1 MFVKRV
7 TVNIQ
12 RQNVEV
18 LQNINKIR
26 IKLNFREKYNK

>member
-26 IKLNFREKYNK
+26 IKRNFREKYNK